1 MTSERSEKAAIRSD
15 KASIRSDLTLGGL
28 LDWRAA
34 FAVGLLTF
42 ALGIIVAVLPGVT
55 LGVIAVLL
63 GVLVIFSGVY
73 NVVEAF
79 RGEEQGRVWRGIAGV
94 VFIVAGL
101 VLIRHLHL
109 SIALIGLVV
118 GLTWVVQGLAALI
131 AGLSG
136 TATRMSAGWSV
147 FFGVI
152 SLIAGI
158 VVISAP
164 IASIT
169 TLAILLGVWFIVMG
183 LIEMFGAFWFRHQV
197 RSTAADIERD
207 TAGDLTVPG
216 QRARGAEGDAT
227 TDSTAT
233 GRKVTG

>member
-1 MTSERSEKAAIRSD
+1 MTSERSDESLQ
-15 KASIRSDLTLGGL
+15 SELTLGGL

-34 FAVGLLTF
+34 FVVGLAT
-42 ALGIIVAVLPGVT
+42 AILGIIVAAVPETSLA
-55 LGVIAVLL
+55 VIAVLL
-63 GVLVIFSGVY
+63 GVLVIISGIY

-79 RGEEQGRVWRGIAGV
+79 RGAEHGRVWRGIAGV

-109 SIALIGLVV
+109 SLALIGLVI

-131 AGLSG
+131 AGFSG
-136 TATRMSAGWSV
+136 TATRMGTGWSI

-169 TLAILLGVWFIVMG
+169 TLAVLMGIWFIVMG
-183 LIEMFGAFWFRHQV
+183 LMEMFGAFAFRHAV
-197 RSTAADIERD
+197 KDAARA
-207 TAGDLTVPG
+207 AGDVSVPG
-216 QRARGAEGDAT
+216 QRASDAAAA
-227 TDSTAT
+227 DSTAT

>member
-1 MTSERSEKAAIRSD
+1 MTSERSDEGF
-15 KASIRSDLTLGGL
+15 RSDLTLGGL

-34 FAVGLLTF
+34 FLVGLAT
-42 ALGIIVAVLPGVT
+42 AILGIIVAAVPETSLA
-55 LGVIAVLL
+55 VIAVLL
-63 GVLVIFSGVY
+63 GVLVIVSGIY

-79 RGEEQGRVWRGIAGV
+79 RGAEHGRVWRGIAGV

-109 SIALIGLVV
+109 SLALIGLVI

-131 AGLSG
+131 AGISG
-136 TATRMSAGWSV
+136 SATRMGTGWSI

-169 TLAILLGVWFIVMG
+169 TLAVLMGIWFVVMG
-183 LIEMFGAFWFRHQV
+183 VMEMFGAFAFRHAV
-197 RSTAADIERD
+197 RSAQAAIERD
-207 TAGDLTVPG
+207 AGDVSVPG
-216 QRARGAEGDAT
+216 QRASDSAAADSAEA
-227 TDSTAT
+227 

>member
-1 MTSERSEKAAIRSD
+1 MTSERSDESLQ
-15 KASIRSDLTLGGL
+15 SELTLGGL

-34 FAVGLLTF
+34 FVVGLAT
-42 ALGIIVAVLPGVT
+42 AILGIIVAAVPETSLA
-55 LGVIAVLL
+55 VIAVLL
-63 GVLVIFSGVY
+63 GVLVIISGIY

-79 RGEEQGRVWRGIAGV
+79 RGEEHGRVWRGIAGV

-109 SIALIGLVV
+109 SLALIGLVI

-131 AGLSG
+131 AGFSG
-136 TATRMSAGWSV
+136 TATRMGTGWSI

-169 TLAILLGVWFIVMG
+169 TLAVLMGIWFIVMG
-183 LIEMFGAFWFRHQV
+183 LMEMFGAFAFRHAV
-197 RSTAADIERD
+197 KDAARAQER
-207 TAGDLTVPG
+207 AGDVGVPG
-216 QRARGAEGDAT
+216 QRASEAAAD
-227 TDSTAT
+227 DSTAA

>member
-1 MTSERSEKAAIRSD
+1 MTSERSDEAPAP
-15 KASIRSDLTLGGL
+15 DLSLGGL

-34 FAVGLLTF
+34 FLVGLAT
-42 ALGIIVAVLPGVT
+42 AILGIIVAALPET
-55 LGVIAVLL
+55 SLAVIAVLL
-63 GVLVIFSGVY
+63 GVLVIFSGIY

-79 RGEEQGRVWRGIAGV
+79 RGEEHGRVWRGIAGV

-109 SIALIGLVV
+109 SLALIGLVI

-136 TATRMSAGWSV
+136 APTRMGGGWAI

-169 TLAILLGVWFIVMG
+169 TLAVLMGIWFVVMG
-183 LIEMFGAFWFRHQV
+183 IMEMFGAFAFRHAT
-197 RSTAADIERD
+197 RAAAHMQEQ
-207 TAGDLTVPG
+207 AGDVNVPG
-216 QRARGAEGDAT
+216 QRASAAAADA
-227 TDSTAT
+227 DSTAT

>member
-1 MTSERSEKAAIRSD
+1 MTSERSDESLE
-15 KASIRSDLTLGGL
+15 SELTLGGL

-34 FAVGLLTF
+34 FLVGLAT
-42 ALGIIVAVLPGVT
+42 AILGIIVAALPET
-55 LGVIAVLL
+55 SLAVIAVLL
-63 GVLVIFSGVY
+63 GVLVLFSGVY

-79 RGEEQGRVWRGIAGV
+79 RGAEHGRVWRGIAGV

-109 SIALIGLVV
+109 SLALIGLVI

-136 TATRMSAGWSV
+136 GATRMGTGWAIL
-147 FFGVI
+147 FGVV

-169 TLAILLGVWFIVMG
+169 TLAVLMGIWFVVMG
-183 LIEMFGAFWFRHQV
+183 LMEMFGAFAFRHATRQAD
-197 RSTAADIERD
+197 RAAKR
-207 TAGDLTVPG
+207 AGDVSVPG
-216 QRARGAEGDAT
+216 QRASDAAA
-227 TDSTAT
+227 DSAAS

>member
-1 MTSERSEKAAIRSD
+1 MTSERSDESLQ
-15 KASIRSDLTLGGL
+15 SELTLGGL

-34 FAVGLLTF
+34 FVVGLAT
-42 ALGIIVAVLPGVT
+42 AILGIIVAAVPETSLA
-55 LGVIAVLL
+55 VIAVLL
-63 GVLVIFSGVY
+63 GVLVIISGIY

-79 RGEEQGRVWRGIAGV
+79 RGEEHGRVWRGIAGV

-109 SIALIGLVV
+109 SLALIGLVI

-131 AGLSG
+131 AGFSG
-136 TATRMSAGWSV
+136 TATRMGTGWSI

-169 TLAILLGVWFIVMG
+169 TLAVLMGIWFIVMG
-183 LIEMFGAFWFRHQV
+183 VMEMFGAFAFRHAV
-197 RSTAADIERD
+197 KDAAR
-207 TAGDLTVPG
+207 TQQRAGDLGVPG
-216 QRARGAEGDAT
+216 QRASDAAA
-227 TDSTAT
+227 DSTAS

>member
-1 MTSERSEKAAIRSD
+1 MTSERSDEEL
-15 KASIRSDLTLGGL
+15 RSDLTLGGL

-34 FAVGLLTF
+34 FCVGLAT
-42 ALGIIVAVLPGVT
+42 AILGIIVAAVPETSLA
-55 LGVIAVLL
+55 VIAVLL
-63 GVLVIFSGVY
+63 GVLVIISGIY

-79 RGEEQGRVWRGIAGV
+79 RGEEHGRVWRGIAGV
-94 VFIVAGL
+94 VFIVAGV

-109 SIALIGLVV
+109 SIALIGLVI

-136 TATRMSAGWSV
+136 SATRMGTGWSI
-147 FFGVI
+147 FFGII

-169 TLAILLGVWFIVMG
+169 TLAVLMGIWFVVMG
-183 LIEMFGAFWFRHQV
+183 IMEMFGAFAFRHAV
-197 RSTAADIERD
+197 RSTAAAIDRES
-207 TAGDLTVPG
+207 GDVSVPG
-216 QRARGAEGDAT
+216 QRASDAAAA
-227 TDSTAT
+227 DSTAT

>member
-1 MTSERSEKAAIRSD
+1 MTSERSDEELRSD
-15 KASIRSDLTLGGL
+15 FTLGGL

-34 FAVGLLTF
+34 FLVGLAT
-42 ALGIIVAVLPGVT
+42 AILGIIVAALPGVSLT
-55 LGVIAVLL
+55 VIAVLL
-63 GVLVIFSGVY
+63 GVLVIFSGIY

-79 RGEEQGRVWRGIAGV
+79 RGAEQGRVWRGIAGV

-109 SIALIGLVV
+109 SLALIGLVI

-131 AGLSG
+131 AGISG
-136 TATRMSAGWSV
+136 GATRNGTGWAI

-169 TLAILLGVWFIVMG
+169 TLAVLMGIWFIVMG
-183 LIEMFGAFWFRHQV
+183 VMEMFGAFAFRHAV
-197 RSTAADIERD
+197 RDAGR
-207 TAGDLTVPG
+207 AGDVSVPG
-216 QRARGAEGDAT
+216 QRPREAAA
-227 TDSTAT
+227 DSTAAS
-233 GRKVTG
+233 RKFTR

>member
-1 MTSERSEKAAIRSD
+1 MTSERSDESL
-15 KASIRSDLTLGGL
+15 RSDLTLGGL

-34 FAVGLLTF
+34 FLVGLAT
-42 ALGIIVAVLPGVT
+42 AILGIIVAAVPETSLA
-55 LGVIAVLL
+55 VIAVLL
-63 GVLVIFSGVY
+63 GVLVIISGIY

-79 RGEEQGRVWRGIAGV
+79 RGEENGRVWRGIAGV

-109 SIALIGLVV
+109 SLALIGLVI

-131 AGLSG
+131 AGISG
-136 TATRMSAGWSV
+136 SARRMGTGWSI

-164 IASIT
+164 VASIT
-169 TLAILLGVWFIVMG
+169 TLAVLMGIWFVVMG
-183 LIEMFGAFWFRHQV
+183 VMEMFGAFAFRHSLHEAV
-197 RSTAADIERD
+197 HSDARARD
-207 TAGDLTVPG
+207 VSVPG
-216 QRARGAEGDAT
+216 QRASEAAAADSAEA
-227 TDSTAT
+227 
-233 GRKVTG
+233 GRSVTG

>member
-1 MTSERSEKAAIRSD
+1 MTSERSEKAA
-15 KASIRSDLTLGGL
+15 IRSDLTLGGL

-42 ALGIIVAVLPGVT
+42 ILGIIVAALPGVS
-55 LGVIAVLL
+55 LAVIAVLL
-63 GVLVIFSGVY
+63 GVLVIFSGIY

-79 RGEEQGRVWRGIAGV
+79 RGEEHGRVWRGIAGV

-109 SIALIGLVV
+109 SIALIGLVI
-118 GLTWVVQGLAALI
+118 GLTWVVQGLTALI
-131 AGLSG
+131 AGISG
-136 TATRMSAGWSV
+136 APTRMGTGWTI

-152 SLIAGI
+152 SLVAGI

-164 IASIT
+164 ISSIT
-169 TLAILLGVWFIVMG
+169 ALAILMGVWFIVMG
-183 LIEMFGAFWFRHQV
+183 LMEMFGAFAFRHAV
-197 RSTAADIERD
+197 RSTASDIEHQ
-207 TAGDLTVPG
+207 TAGDVGVPG
-216 QRARGAEGDAT
+216 QRARGAAGDSAA
-227 TDSTAT
+227 DSTVT

>member
-1 MTSERSEKAAIRSD
+1 MTSERSDESLRSE
-15 KASIRSDLTLGGL
+15 LTLGGL

-34 FAVGLLTF
+34 FLLGLAT
-42 ALGIIVAVLPGVT
+42 AILGIIVAAVPETSLA
-55 LGVIAVLL
+55 VIAVLL
-63 GVLVIFSGVY
+63 GVLVIISGIY

-79 RGEEQGRVWRGIAGV
+79 RGEEHGRVWRGIAGV

-109 SIALIGLVV
+109 SLALIGLVI

-131 AGLSG
+131 AGFSG
-136 TATRMSAGWSV
+136 AATRMGTGWSI

-169 TLAILLGVWFIVMG
+169 TLAVLMGIWFIVMG
-183 LIEMFGAFWFRHQV
+183 VMEMFGAFAFRHAV
-197 RSTAADIERD
+197 KDASR
-207 TAGDLTVPG
+207 AGDVSVPG
-216 QRARGAEGDAT
+216 QRARDASA
-227 TDSTAT
+227 DSAADSAASSRRFT
-233 GRKVTG
+233 G

>member
-1 MTSERSEKAAIRSD
+1 MTSERSDEEL
-15 KASIRSDLTLGGL
+15 RSDLTLGGL

-34 FAVGLLTF
+34 FCVGLAT
-42 ALGIIVAVLPGVT
+42 AILGIIVAAVPETSLA
-55 LGVIAVLL
+55 VIAVLL
-63 GVLVIFSGVY
+63 GVLVIISGIY

-79 RGEEQGRVWRGIAGV
+79 RGAEHGRVWRGIAGV

-101 VLIRHLHL
+101 VLIRHLDL
-109 SIALIGLVV
+109 SVALIGLVI

-136 TATRMSAGWSV
+136 SVTRNGTGWSIL
-147 FFGVI
+147 FGVI

-169 TLAILLGVWFIVMG
+169 TLAVLMGIWFVVMG
-183 LIEMFGAFWFRHQV
+183 IMEMFGAFAFRHAV
-197 RSTAADIERD
+197 RSTAATIDRE
-207 TAGDLTVPG
+207 AGDVSVPG
-216 QRARGAEGDAT
+216 QRASDAAAA
-227 TDSTAT
+227 DSTAT

>member
-1 MTSERSEKAAIRSD
+1 MTSERSDEGLRSD
-15 KASIRSDLTLGGL
+15 FTLGGL

-34 FAVGLLTF
+34 FLVGLAT
-42 ALGIIVAVLPGVT
+42 AILGIIVAALPGVSLT
-55 LGVIAVLL
+55 VIAVLL
-63 GVLVIFSGVY
+63 GVLVIFSGIY

-79 RGEEQGRVWRGIAGV
+79 RGAEQGRVWRGIAGV

-109 SIALIGLVV
+109 SLALIGLVI

-131 AGLSG
+131 AGISG
-136 TATRMSAGWSV
+136 GATRNGTGWAI

-169 TLAILLGVWFIVMG
+169 TLAVLMGIWFIVMG
-183 LIEMFGAFWFRHQV
+183 VMEMFGAFAFRHAV
-197 RSTAADIERD
+197 RAGKRAGERD
-207 TAGDLTVPG
+207 GDVSVPG
-216 QRARGAEGDAT
+216 QRASEAAAG
-227 TDSTAT
+227 DSTSA

>member
-1 MTSERSEKAAIRSD
+1 MTSERSDESLQ
-15 KASIRSDLTLGGL
+15 SELTLGGL

-34 FAVGLLTF
+34 FVVGLAT
-42 ALGIIVAVLPGVT
+42 AILGIIVAAVPETSLA
-55 LGVIAVLL
+55 VIAVLL
-63 GVLVIFSGVY
+63 GVLVIISGIY

-79 RGEEQGRVWRGIAGV
+79 RGEEHGRVWRGIAGV

-109 SIALIGLVV
+109 SLALIGLVI

-131 AGLSG
+131 AGISG
-136 TATRMSAGWSV
+136 TATRMGTGWAI

-169 TLAILLGVWFIVMG
+169 TLAVLMGIWFVVMG
-183 LIEMFGAFWFRHQV
+183 VMEMFGAFAFRHAV
-197 RSTAADIERD
+197 REAGRA
-207 TAGDLTVPG
+207 AGDVSVPG
-216 QRARGAEGDAT
+216 QRAREAAADSAADSAAT
-227 TDSTAT
+227 SRKFT
-233 GRKVTG
+233 G

>member
-1 MTSERSEKAAIRSD
+1 MTSERSDESLQ
-15 KASIRSDLTLGGL
+15 SELTLGGL

-34 FAVGLLTF
+34 FVVGLAT
-42 ALGIIVAVLPGVT
+42 AILGIIVAAVPETSLA
-55 LGVIAVLL
+55 VIAVLL
-63 GVLVIFSGVY
+63 GVLVIISGIY

-79 RGEEQGRVWRGIAGV
+79 RGEEHGRVWRGIAGV

-109 SIALIGLVV
+109 SLALIGLVI

-131 AGLSG
+131 AGFSG
-136 TATRMSAGWSV
+136 SATRMGTGWSI

-169 TLAILLGVWFIVMG
+169 TLAVLMGIWFIVMG
-183 LIEMFGAFWFRHQV
+183 VMEMFGAFAFRHAV
-197 RSTAADIERD
+197 RDAARSQEQ
-207 TAGDLTVPG
+207 AGDVSVPG
-216 QRARGAEGDAT
+216 QRAESEAPDAEAAGGG
-227 TDSTAT
+227 SPAT
-233 GRKVTG
+233 GRNVQG

>member
-1 MTSERSEKAAIRSD
+1 MTSERSDESLQ
-15 KASIRSDLTLGGL
+15 SELTLGGL

-34 FAVGLLTF
+34 FVVGLAT
-42 ALGIIVAVLPGVT
+42 AILGIIVAAVPETSLA
-55 LGVIAVLL
+55 VIAVLL
-63 GVLVIFSGVY
+63 GVLVIISGIY

-79 RGEEQGRVWRGIAGV
+79 RGEEHGRVWRGIAGV

-109 SIALIGLVV
+109 SLALIGLVI

-131 AGLSG
+131 AGFSG
-136 TATRMSAGWSV
+136 TATRMGTGWSI

-169 TLAILLGVWFIVMG
+169 TLAVLMGIWFVVMG
-183 LIEMFGAFWFRHQV
+183 ITEMFGAFAFRHTV
-197 RSTAADIERD
+197 RSTAAAIDRES
-207 TAGDLTVPG
+207 GDVSVPG
-216 QRARGAEGDAT
+216 QRASDAAAA
-227 TDSTAT
+227 DSTAT

>member
-1 MTSERSEKAAIRSD
+1 MTSERSDEEL
-15 KASIRSDLTLGGL
+15 RSDLTLGGL

-34 FAVGLLTF
+34 FCVGLAT
-42 ALGIIVAVLPGVT
+42 AILGIIVAAVPETSLA
-55 LGVIAVLL
+55 VIAVLL
-63 GVLVIFSGVY
+63 GVLVIISGIY

-79 RGEEQGRVWRGIAGV
+79 RGVEHGHVWRGIAGV
-94 VFIVAGL
+94 VFIVAGV

-109 SIALIGLVV
+109 SLALIGLVI

-136 TATRMSAGWSV
+136 SATRMGTGWSI

-169 TLAILLGVWFIVMG
+169 TLAVLMGIWFVVMG
-183 LIEMFGAFWFRHQV
+183 IMEMFGAFAFRHAV
-197 RSTAADIERD
+197 RSTAATIDRETRD
-207 TAGDLTVPG
+207 VSVPG
-216 QRARGAEGDAT
+216 QRASDAAAA
-227 TDSTAT
+227 DSTAT

>member
-1 MTSERSEKAAIRSD
+1 MTSERSDESLRSE
-15 KASIRSDLTLGGL
+15 LTLGGL

-34 FAVGLLTF
+34 FLLGLAT
-42 ALGIIVAVLPGVT
+42 AILGIIVAAVPEASLA
-55 LGVIAVLL
+55 VIAVLL
-63 GVLVIFSGVY
+63 GVLVIFSGIY

-79 RGEEQGRVWRGIAGV
+79 RGDERGRVWRGIAGV

-109 SIALIGLVV
+109 SLALIGLVI

-131 AGLSG
+131 AGVSG
-136 TATRMSAGWSV
+136 GATRMGTGWAI

-169 TLAILLGVWFIVMG
+169 TLAILMGIWFVVMG
-183 LIEMFGAFWFRHQV
+183 VLEMFGAFAFRHAV
-197 RSTAADIERD
+197 RSAARDEER
-207 TAGDLTVPG
+207 AGDVSVPG
-216 QRARGAEGDAT
+216 QRASDAAAA
-227 TDSTAT
+227 DSTTASRKFT
-233 GRKVTG
+233 G

>member
-1 MTSERSEKAAIRSD
+1 MTSERSDESLE
-15 KASIRSDLTLGGL
+15 SELTLGGL

-34 FAVGLLTF
+34 FVVGLAT
-42 ALGIIVAVLPGVT
+42 AIIGIIVAAVPETSLAV
-55 LGVIAVLL
+55 VAVLL
-63 GVLVIFSGVY
+63 GVLVIISGIY

-79 RGEEQGRVWRGIAGV
+79 RGEEHGRVWRGIAGV

-109 SIALIGLVV
+109 SLALIGLVI

-131 AGLSG
+131 AGISG
-136 TATRMSAGWSV
+136 TATRMGAGWSI
-147 FFGVI
+147 FFGVV

-169 TLAILLGVWFIVMG
+169 TLAVLMGIWFIVMG
-183 LIEMFGAFWFRHQV
+183 VMEMFGAFAFRHAV
-197 RSTAADIERD
+197 RDAGRAEDR
-207 TAGDLTVPG
+207 AGDVSVPG
-216 QRARGAEGDAT
+216 QRARDAAAGSSA
-227 TDSTAT
+227 DSAAASRKFT
-233 GRKVTG
+233 G

>member
-1 MTSERSEKAAIRSD
+1 MTSERSDESLQ
-15 KASIRSDLTLGGL
+15 SELTLGGL

-34 FAVGLLTF
+34 FLVGLAT
-42 ALGIIVAVLPGVT
+42 AILGIIVAAVPETSLA
-55 LGVIAVLL
+55 VIAVLL
-63 GVLVIFSGVY
+63 GVLVIFSGIY

-79 RGEEQGRVWRGIAGV
+79 RGEEHGRVWRGIAGV

-109 SIALIGLVV
+109 SLALIGLVI

-131 AGLSG
+131 AGISG
-136 TATRMSAGWSV
+136 GATRMGTGWSI

-169 TLAILLGVWFIVMG
+169 TLAVLMGIWFIVMG
-183 LIEMFGAFWFRHQV
+183 LMEMFGAFAFRHAIKD
-197 RSTAADIERD
+197 AARA
-207 TAGDLTVPG
+207 AGDVSVPG
-216 QRARGAEGDAT
+216 QRASEASGRLRRLRAGG
-227 TDSTAT
+227 ST
-233 GRKVTG
+233 VTG

>member
-1 MTSERSEKAAIRSD
+1 MTSERSD
-15 KASIRSDLTLGGL
+15 KSLQSELTLGGL

-34 FAVGLLTF
+34 FLVGLAT
-42 ALGIIVAVLPGVT
+42 AILGIIVAAVPETSLA
-55 LGVIAVLL
+55 VIAVLL
-63 GVLVIFSGVY
+63 GVLVIISGIY

-79 RGEEQGRVWRGIAGV
+79 RGEEHGRVWRGIAGV

-109 SIALIGLVV
+109 SLALIGLVI

-131 AGLSG
+131 AGISG
-136 TATRMSAGWSV
+136 APTRMGTGWAI

-169 TLAILLGVWFIVMG
+169 TLAVLMGIWFIVMG
-183 LIEMFGAFWFRHQV
+183 LMEMFGAFAFRHAV
-197 RSTAADIERD
+197 KHAARAEDQ
-207 TAGDLTVPG
+207 AGDVSVPG
-216 QRARGAEGDAT
+216 QRASGAAA
-227 TDSTAT
+227 DSTADST
-233 GRKVTG
+233 AASRKFTR

>member
-1 MTSERSEKAAIRSD
+1 MTSQRSD
-15 KASIRSDLTLGGL
+15 ESLESELTLGGL

-34 FAVGLLTF
+34 FVVGLAT
-42 ALGIIVAVLPGVT
+42 AILGIIVAAVPETSLAV
-55 LGVIAVLL
+55 VAVLL
-63 GVLVIFSGVY
+63 GVLVIISGIY

-79 RGEEQGRVWRGIAGV
+79 RGEERGRVWRGIAGV

-109 SIALIGLVV
+109 SLALIGLVI

-131 AGLSG
+131 AGISG
-136 TATRMSAGWSV
+136 SVTRMGTGWSI

-169 TLAILLGVWFIVMG
+169 TLAVLMGIWFIVMG
-183 LIEMFGAFWFRHQV
+183 VMEMFGAFAFRYAV
-197 RSTAADIERD
+197 KDAARAQER
-207 TAGDLTVPG
+207 AGDVSVPG
-216 QRARGAEGDAT
+216 QRASEAAAD
-227 TDSTAT
+227 DSRAA

>member
-1 MTSERSEKAAIRSD
+1 MTSERSDESLQ
-15 KASIRSDLTLGGL
+15 SELTLGGL

-34 FAVGLLTF
+34 FVVGLAT
-42 ALGIIVAVLPGVT
+42 AILGIIVAAVPETSLA
-55 LGVIAVLL
+55 VIAVLL
-63 GVLVIFSGVY
+63 GVLVIISGIY

-79 RGEEQGRVWRGIAGV
+79 RGDEHGRVWRGIAGV

-109 SIALIGLVV
+109 SLALIGLVI

-131 AGLSG
+131 AGFSG
-136 TATRMSAGWSV
+136 TATRMGTGWSI

-169 TLAILLGVWFIVMG
+169 ALAILMGVWFIVMG
-183 LIEMFGAFWFRHQV
+183 LMEMLGAFAFRHAV
-197 RSTAADIERD
+197 RSTASDIEHE
-207 TAGDLTVPG
+207 TAGDVSVPG
-216 QRARGAEGDAT
+216 QRGHGAAG
-227 TDSTAT
+227 DSTADSTADSTGT

>member
-1 MTSERSEKAAIRSD
+1 MAAVPEVS
-15 KASIRSDLTLGGL
+15 L
-28 LDWRAA
+28 
-34 FAVGLLTF
+34 AVS
-42 ALGIIVAVLPGVT
+42 PCCS
-55 LGVIAVLL
+55 
-63 GVLVIFSGVY
+63 GVLVIFSGIY

-79 RGEEQGRVWRGIAGV
+79 RGDEHGRVWRGIAGV

-109 SIALIGLVV
+109 SLALIGLVI

-131 AGLSG
+131 AGISG
-136 TATRMSAGWSV
+136 DATRMGTGWAI

-169 TLAILLGVWFIVMG
+169 TLAVLMGIWFVVMG
-183 LIEMFGAFWFRHQV
+183 VMEMFGAFAFRHAV
-197 RSTAADIERD
+197 RSAAAASSR
-207 TAGDLTVPG
+207 AGDVSVPG
-216 QRARGAEGDAT
+216 QRASEARPPTPPRRA
-227 TDSTAT
+227 
-233 GRKVTG
+233 GR